1 MAVYYET
8 CDPAKAG
15 LLDTTDQLMPYL
27 TTYIFQEMPGVSA
40 VYVSGAFAGA
50 LSTVSSNLSSMS
62 NVFINDFLAK
72 YIEHKNENFQIMIS
86 KLLIVLT
93 GAFCIGF
100 GYLSEYGLSISD
112 AVSGSSSL

>member
-1 MAVYYET
+1 MA
-8 CDPAKAG
+8 K
-15 LLDTTDQLMPYL
+15 TD
-27 TTYIFQEMPGVSA
+27 
-40 VYVSGAFAGA
+40 
-50 LSTVSSNLSSMS
+50 NLSSMS

-100 GYLSEYGLSISD
+100 GYLSEYGLSI
-112 AVSGSSSL
+112 LKF